1 VTHPQT
7 EPGEIVFRIK
17 DGRVEIT
24 RADPVVVC
32 PGDWLDRVV
41 NWGIG
46 QWPTPLAHSPGYDP
60 AKAHITIVS
69 FADGRRTWTYEI
81 TGHDVER
88 DTYTL
93 RWPD

>member
-1 VTHPQT
+1 VTSPQT
-7 EPGEIVFRIK
+7 EPGEIVFCIK

-32 PGDWLDRVV
+32 PADWLDRVV

-46 QWPTPLAHSPGYDP
+46 RWPTPLAHGPNYVPGQ
-60 AKAHITIVS
+60 AHVVYVS
-69 FADGRRTWTYEI
+69 FTDGRRTWTYKI

-88 DTYTL
+88 DVYTL